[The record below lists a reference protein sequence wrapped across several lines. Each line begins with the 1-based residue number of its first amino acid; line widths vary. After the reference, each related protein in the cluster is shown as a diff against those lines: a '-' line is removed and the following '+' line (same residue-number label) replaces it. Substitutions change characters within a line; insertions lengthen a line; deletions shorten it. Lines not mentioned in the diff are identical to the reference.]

1 MGSRGGSESKLNRLQ
16 SNVDKL
22 VIRMEKLETATTEM
36 ADAIGDSFTNMEG
49 ILKKTEQAFE
59 AMDKIVQK
67 SDTNFNTLSKDITDM
82 NAAFVNFNNQT
93 NALTQ
98 NQQQLETVLQG
109 VTGQVQQQL
118 QAVEATVQA
127 NLAAANATDTQKML
141 NVERKRRLELEALKD
156 TYKDLFKEKKDL
168 DGLDT
173 RTRLMGQTIQAM
185 YDQTGDRKL
194 PFFEGLNLYLEKG
207 GTKAEYFAQFLTSTR
222 EELKVFGV
230 EVASVRRFLYGFMP
244 SGTFRLVNK
253 FATALNFVGGTM
265 RSLQADS
272 EDAGNAITRT
282 LLASSFDKKGFER
295 LEDKQKKAQTTVRST
310 TGKIGALTQK
320 QKKAGTA
327 TEKDAIG
334 EQIEFL
340 RKVLGKQTERNNELK
355 DQLSKVEGSF
365 SFAID
370 GLGKTIGGGL
380 LKIIDNPLTNYRFN
394 LGQKAIKGIS
404 TLVEGTVEIMDDARI
419 ALEEVAKNGNFVT
432 KKLAKLALGFGKLM
446 KFILMASMYLVLFG
460 ITIFVFQKIFMAIK
474 DRLMQAVDFF
484 TGPIMYFVGAAWNGL
499 QEILAGFMTIIT
511 GLFGGDFGEVLSGL
525 GEVALGTLKIIG
537 SAIMILGIGL
547 LGAVLSIG
555 YGLIMGAFDWIKE
568 RGWKVI
574 GDLVLIAAGIA
585 ITLALIATLPVQLPF
600 IIVAAM
606 SVVVAK
612 LLKGLGSA
620 IGLFADGG
628 YVDTPISI
636 VGEKGPELMF
646 GKQGSR
652 VVSNADSKKML
663 GGKTVNNFNITINAK
678 DTSKA
683 EMRRM
688 ADEIGRMISSKINR
702 STSSSTFR

>member
-1 MGSRGGSESKLNRLQ
+1 MARGGTESKLNVLQ
-16 SNVDKL
+16 TDVNKL
-22 VIRMEKLETATTEM
+22 VTRMKDLEKASTTM
-36 ADAIGDSFTNMEG
+36 ADAIGDSFTNMEK
-49 ILKKTEQAFE
+49 ILEKTEKAFE

-67 SDTNFNTLSKDITDM
+67 SDENFNTLAKDITDM
-82 NAAFVNFNNQT
+82 NAAFTNFNNQT

-109 VTGQVQQQL
+109 VTAQVAQQL

-141 NVERKRRLELEALKD
+141 NIERKRRIELEKLKD
-156 TYKDLFKEKKDL
+156 TYKDLFAEKKEL

-194 PFFEGLNLYLEKG
+194 PFFEGLNVYLEKG
-207 GTKAEYFAQFLTSTR
+207 GTRAEYFAQFLTSTR

-282 LLASSFDKKGFER
+282 LLASTFDKKGFER
-295 LEDKQKKAQTTVRST
+295 LGDKQREAQKTVRST
-310 TGKIGALTQK
+310 TGKIGALTRK
-320 QKKAGTA
+320 QNQAVSA

-340 RKVLGKQTERNNELK
+340 RKVLDKQTERNNELK
-355 DQLSKVEGSF
+355 DQLVNVEE
-365 SFAID
+365 SFAFKLD

-394 LGQKAIKGIS
+394 LGQKAITNIS
-404 TLVEGTVEIMDDARI
+404 KLVEGTVEIMDDTRI
-419 ALEEVAKNGNFVT
+419 ALADVAENGNFVT
-432 KKLAKLALGFGKLM
+432 KRLAKIAIGFGKFM
-446 KFILMASMYLVLFG
+446 KFLLMASMYLVLFG
-460 ITIFVFQKIFMAIK
+460 ITIFVFQKIFMSIK
-474 DRLMQAVDFF
+474 DRLMEAVNFF

-499 QEILAGFMTIIT
+499 QGILGGFMTIIT

-525 GEVALGTLKIIG
+525 WQVAVGTLKVLG
-537 SAIMILGIGL
+537 SALVILAIGL
-547 LGAVLSIG
+547 LGTVLSIG
-555 YGLIMGAFDWIKE
+555 YALLMGAFDWIKE

-628 YVDTPISI
+628 VVNTPVSI
-636 VGEKGPELMF
+636 VGERGPELMF

-652 VVSNADSKKML
+652 VVSNADSKKMM

>member
-1 MGSRGGSESKLNRLQ
+1 MARGGTQSKINVLQ
-16 SNVDKL
+16 SDVNKL
-22 VIRMEKLETATTEM
+22 IARMEKLETASTTM
-36 ADAIGDSFTNMEG
+36 ANAIGNSFTNMEG

-67 SDTNFNTLSKDITDM
+67 SDANFNTLSKDITDM
-82 NAAFVNFNNQT
+82 NAAFNNFNNQT

-109 VTGQVQQQL
+109 VTAQVTQQL
-118 QAVEATVQA
+118 QAVEAQVQA
-127 NLAAANATDTQKML
+127 NLAAANASDTQRML
-141 NVERKRRLELEALKD
+141 NVERQRRLELEALKD

-173 RTRLMGQTIQAM
+173 RTRLMSQTIQEM
-185 YDQTGDRKL
+185 YNQTGDRKL

-207 GTKAEYFAQFLTSTR
+207 GTRAEYFAQFLTSTR

-282 LLASSFDKKGFER
+282 LLASSFDKKGFTRLKGKVSTAETATKTTKQKITD
-295 LEDKQKKAQTTVRST
+295 LEDERDNVAT
-310 TGKIGALTQK
+310 
-320 QKKAGTA
+320 TA
-327 TEKDAIG
+327 TEKDAID
-334 EQIEFL
+334 EQIKFL
-340 RKVLGKQTERNNELK
+340 QKVLKKQTEEEDTLTDKLESLEN
-355 DQLSKVEGSF
+355 
-365 SFAID
+365 SFAAKVD
-370 GLGKTIGGGL
+370 NLGKKTGGVIM
-380 LKIIDNPLTNYRFN
+380 KILNYRFN
-394 LGQKAIKGIS
+394 LAQKAINKIS
-404 TLVEGTVEIMDDARI
+404 PILDDVVDVVDEVRI
-419 ALEEVAKNGNFVT
+419 KLEDVAENGNFVT
-432 KKLAKLALGFGKLM
+432 KRLAKIAIGVGKFM
-446 KFILMASMYLVLFG
+446 KFMLMASMYLVLFG
-460 ITIFVFQKIFMAIK
+460 ITIFVFQKIFVAIK
-474 DRLMQAVDFF
+474 DRLMKAVDFF

-499 QEILAGFMTIIT
+499 QAILAGFMTIIT

-525 GEVALGTLKIIG
+525 WQVAVGTLKVLG
-537 SAIMILGIGL
+537 SALMIMLIGL
-547 LGAVLSIG
+547 LGTVLSIG
-555 YGLIMGAFDWIKE
+555 YGILTGIYDWVMG
-568 RGWKVI
+568 RGEKI
-574 GDLVLIAAGIA
+574 LGDILLLAAGIA

-600 IIVAAM
+600 IVVAAM

-612 LLKGLGSA
+612 LLGGLFKGLGKL
-620 IGLFADGG
+620 IGFKANGG
-628 YVDTPISI
+628 YVDTPITV
-636 VGEKGPELMF
+636 VGERGPELMF
-646 GKQGSR
+646 GKGSR